1 MAINFSAQFIVNEKT
16 STRVLRLTDTST
28 GFTLSKGNFI
38 VTFPDGS
45 VVSNTDFSSPE
56 ISAPGGNTSISLI
69 TDIDNTVLTGT
80 YVINYVALDT
90 SLNEYNKTETFDF
103 NWEKPAKTIINDSDV
118 VLPEVQ
124 FKDLTAYET
133 SGSFTGVLTRNFYT
147 TTPSTSEVGVITKT
161 SVGDILTPS
170 HLTKYYEGIYLVN
183 SDISVAYTHTSKS
196 WLTVAYTDLLQETFD
211 VREAPTQDELVA
223 LMNTY
228 KDQIEAYKS
237 TNPSQYE
244 IMNEQYDLVL
254 ALYSHIIARYQTT
267 TLDGSKAILDQ
278 LLGLLPPASSYTY
291 KATQMLPFTIN
302 FTTSL
307 TGSGTTGTIPKFTGT
322 ATLGD
327 SIIKEDTNR
336 IGIGKTP
343 TTTLD
348 VNGTIQGT
356 SIVKSGG
363 ISSQFLKADG
373 SVDANTYL
381 TTGSASSNYQ
391 PLDGD
396 LTAIAALA
404 GAAGILTKVS
414 ANTWSLDT
422 TSYQVLDAD
431 LTAIAA
437 LAGTSGF
444 LKKTSANT
452 WTLDTTSYQTLD
464 ADLTAIAEL
473 AGTSGLIRKT
483 AANTYEL
490 DTSVYLTGINSGQ
503 ITTALGF
510 TPENAANKGV
520 NNGYAGL
527 DSTGK
532 VPSTQL
538 PSYVDDVLEAANV
551 AALPATGETGKIYI
565 TLDTNKIYRWTGSVY
580 VEISPTVGTVW
591 GGITGTLSNQ
601 TDLQDALNAKFN
613 NPTGLASQYIRGDGT
628 LAVLPAG
635 GGGGGGGVSYYL
647 NGSINQ
653 GTIGGVTYY
662 EMNKVPIIGAGTDFS
677 RSSNGYIASFLTD
690 ANDPALLNIP
700 AGNWNFETY
709 LQASNGGGSPS
720 FYIELYKYDGTTFT
734 LIASNSGTPKLI
746 NDGAN
751 IEAYFS
757 ALAVPQ
763 TTLTL
768 TDRLA
773 IRIYVNT
780 AGRTITLHTENGHL
794 CQVVTTFSSGLSA
807 LNGLTAQVQYFAT
820 GTSGTDFN
828 ISSSTATHTF
838 NLPTASA
845 TNRGALSSADWI
857 TFNGKASLTN
867 PVFTDNIY
875 ISGTNPRL
883 YFTDTDSNPDYTIF
897 IDEGNFYILNQTSG
911 AYKLLIQE
919 TGNISAGVGNSMIAT
934 SFIKRGG
941 TSEQFLMADG
951 SVTTGAV
958 FNYPGIGIA
967 VSGGGGWLTSIDDNS
982 ANWNAAYSARISSLT
997 TTGNSGAA
1005 TLASNVL
1012 NIPNYTIAG
1021 LGGQPAFTSGTGFVK
1036 ISGTTISYVN
1046 ETYLTLSGG
1055 TLTGALGGTSATF
1068 SSSVTATSFAIP
1080 SGSSAGFLKADGSVD
1095 VRTFITTGALD
1106 NYLPLTGGSLTNS
1119 LSSGYVLSVTNTTE
1133 AAGAN
1138 GLYVNIASGST
1149 GTPFRVDRGGV
1160 SLITVNHLGA
1170 TLLKSTITA
1179 NAFIKASGT
1188 SSEYL
1193 MADGSVST
1201 GLSFTYPGAGI
1212 VTSTGSAWGTSIT
1225 DNSSNWNTAFG
1236 WGNHAGLY
1244 LPIGGGTLTGA
1255 LNGTTASFTGQLTA
1269 RATSTS
1275 APSTGTGLYLGW
1287 GGSTNNYNG
1296 INFQG
1301 VSATDMYF
1309 GRAISSDDLVIRSAS
1324 GEIIRFTA
1332 SGAATFSSSVTASG
1346 GKSQFVADGG
1356 TGAGAEILLKTSL
1369 TSNPTLRRNWAIATE
1384 DQIEGDFVIKSSNA
1398 AGGSPIT
1405 ARLVILSNGNVIIGN
1420 TADAGFKF
1428 DVTGT
1433 GRFNGNGTSRI
1444 LSSLGDNNALIIQN
1458 TAASPYGVEI
1468 SFPNAAPNNTTNHF
1482 LRFAD
1487 SSGTKATIFSSG
1499 AATFSSSIAATSAT
1513 FSGNAQAAFLTITQ
1527 SGGQIAS
1534 FNSTNAN
1541 GGYMTWGTNGT
1552 TIADIGTLQQIF
1564 GSGGATN
1571 FGINARGAKDLGF
1584 GTNNTE
1590 RLRITSAGNVGIGTT
1605 SPVSY
1610 SGYNTLTIAGNT
1622 NGGVLA
1628 VRNPSGFGVNLSGTG
1643 NMASIDA
1650 IDATAAMRFTT
1661 NDTERMRITSGGDVI
1676 VGNGTQ
1682 SVSLA
1687 IDRGSSSGS
1696 NGLRFRTAGANNWY
1710 VGSGA
1715 TGTNTDLEI
1724 YNHSTATSNLRIS
1737 YSTGNVGIGT
1747 TTPGATRLY
1756 VVAATSSPGLRIEA
1770 DAGQNALS
1778 IGGTGN
1784 ISVDYPGIG
1793 GGRFLLNGDGA
1804 LTIRSSMTASSFFE
1818 SSDKTIKTLIED
1830 NYQTKGIESVTAKL
1844 YLKNGV
1850 EELGYFAQDLQGIL
1864 PSAVSK
1870 GADGLLS
1877 LSYREV
1883 HTAKIARLEKRVEEL
1898 EAQLNLL

>member
-45 VVSNTDFSSPE
+45 VVSNTDFSSPQ

-80 YVINYVALDT
+80 YVINYVAVNT
-90 SLNEYNKTETFDF
+90 SLNEFTKTEIFDF
-103 NWEKPAKTIINDSDV
+103 NWEKPVKAIINDSDV

-133 SGSFTGVLTRNFYT
+133 SGSFSGVLTRNFFT

-161 SVGDILTPS
+161 SVGDILTPVNAS
-170 HLTKYYEGIYLVN
+170 KYYEGIYLVK

-211 VREAPTQDELVA
+211 VREAPTQNELVV
-223 LMNTY
+223 LMNNY
-228 KDQIEAYKS
+228 KAQIEEYKS

-244 IMNEQYDLVL
+244 ILNEQYDLVL
-254 ALYSHIIARYQTT
+254 ALYSHIIARYQTG

-278 LLGLLPPASSYTY
+278 LLGLLPPTEPYTY

-307 TGSGTTGTIPKFTGT
+307 TGTGTIGTISKFTGT
-322 ATLGD
+322 ASIGD

-363 ISSQFLKADG
+363 TSSQFLKADG
-373 SVDANTYL
+373 SID
-381 TTGSASSNYQ
+381 S
-391 PLDGD
+391 
-396 LTAIAALA
+396 
-404 GAAGILTKVS
+404 GA
-414 ANTWSLDT
+414 
-422 TSYQVLDAD
+422 
-431 LTAIAA
+431 
-437 LAGTSGF
+437 
-444 LKKTSANT
+444 
-452 WTLDTTSYQTLD
+452 
-464 ADLTAIAEL
+464 
-473 AGTSGLIRKT
+473 
-483 AANTYEL
+483 
-490 DTSVYLTGINSGQ
+490 YLTGVSWGAITGTLSSQEDLKSALDLKAPLASPAFTGTVSGITKSMVGLSNVDNTSDAAKPISTATQTALDLKAPLASPTFTGTVSGITKSMVGLSNVDNTTDAAKPISTATQTALDLKAPLASPTFTGTVNGITKSMVGLSNVDNTSDANKPVSSATQTALNLKYDASNPSGYISGISSGQ

-580 VEISPTVGTVW
+580 VEISPSVGTVW

-601 TDLQDALNAKFN
+601 IDLRDALNAKFN

-662 EMNKVPIIGAGTDFS
+662 EMNKVPIIGTGTDFS

-700 AGNWNFETY
+700 AGNWNIETY

-746 NDGAN
+746 NDGTS
-751 IEAYFS
+751 IEAYYS

-773 IRIYVNT
+773 IRIYVN
-780 AGRTITLHTENGHL
+780 ASGRTITLHTENGHL

-807 LNGLTAQVQYFAT
+807 LNGLTEQVQYFAT

-828 ISSSTATHTF
+828 ISSSAATHTF

-857 TFNGKASLTN
+857 TFNGKANLAN

-883 YFTDTDSNPDYTIF
+883 YFTDTDTNPDYTIF
-897 IDEGNFYILNQTSG
+897 VDSGVFYILNQTVGEARLSI
-911 AYKLLIQE
+911 AE
-919 TGNISAGVGNSMIAT
+919 TGNISAGIGKSMVAT

-941 TSEQFLMADG
+941 TSSEFLMADG
-951 SVTTGAV
+951 SVTSGAV
-958 FNYPGIGIA
+958 VNYPGIGIA

-1021 LGGQPAFTSGTGFVK
+1021 LGGQPAFASGTGFVK

-1046 ETYLTLSGG
+1046 ETYYLASNPSGYTTNAG
-1055 TLTGALGGTSATF
+1055 TVTSVSGTGTVSGLTLTGTVTSSGSLTLGGTIALASGDVTTALGF
-1068 SSSVTATSFAIP
+1068 MPVSPSSLS
-1080 SGSSAGFLKADGSVD
+1080 
-1095 VRTFITTGALD
+1095 
-1106 NYLPLTGGSLTNS
+1106 NYLPLTGGSLANT
-1119 LSSGYVLSVTNTTE
+1119 LSSGYVLSVTNNGT
-1133 AAGAN
+1133 AADSN
-1138 GLYVNIASGST
+1138 GLYVNIDTAST
-1149 GTPFRVDRGGV
+1149 GTPFKVARGGV
-1160 SLITVNHLGA
+1160 SLINVNYLGA
-1170 TLLKSTITA
+1170 TVLKSTITA
-1179 NAFIKASGT
+1179 ISFIKSSGT
-1188 SSEYL
+1188 SSEFL
-1193 MADGSVST
+1193 KADGSVDSN
-1201 GLSFTYPGAGI
+1201 TY
-1212 VTSTGSAWGTSIT
+1212 VTSGSLGS
-1225 DNSSNWNTAFG
+1225 
-1236 WGNHAGLY
+1236 Y
-1244 LPIGGGTLTGA
+1244 LPLSGGTLTGP
-1255 LNGTTASFTGQLTA
+1255 LGGTSASFSSSVIATGGFEIPNGQFYRA
-1269 RATSTS
+1269 RRTSS
-1275 APSTGTGLYLGW
+1275 NLL
-1287 GGSTNNYNG
+1287 
-1296 INFQG
+1296 
-1301 VSATDMYF
+1301 TDMI
-1309 GRAISSDDLVIRSAS
+1309 GIPS
-1324 GEIIRFTA
+1324 GTNDVRILTTGAFNVVSGGLTPFLGITDA
-1332 SGAATFSSSVTASG
+1332 GAATFSSSVSASNYVASG
-1346 GKSQFVADGG
+1346 GNFTTVFNSASATTGWVQIAMNNTSGSALFGVEADSGG
-1356 TGAGAEILLKTSL
+1356 NLASG
-1369 TSNPTLRRNWAIATE
+1369 TLAYASVLRNYT
-1384 DQIEGDFVIKSSNA
+1384 
-1398 AGGSPIT
+1398 
-1405 ARLVILSNGNVIIGN
+1405 N
-1420 TADAGFKF
+1420 TAF
-1428 DVTGT
+1428 
-1433 GRFNGNGTSRI
+1433 
-1444 LSSLGDNNALIIQN
+1444 
-1458 TAASPYGVEI
+1458 
-1468 SFPNAAPNNTTNHF
+1468 H
-1482 LRFAD
+1482 
-1487 SSGTKATIFSSG
+1487 
-1499 AATFSSSIAATSAT
+1499 IA
-1513 FSGNAQAAFLTITQ
+1513 
-1527 SGGQIAS
+1527 
-1534 FNSTNAN
+1534 
-1541 GGYMTWGTNGT
+1541 
-1552 TIADIGTLQQIF
+1552 
-1564 GSGGATN
+1564 
-1571 FGINARGAKDLGF
+1571 
-1584 GTNNTE
+1584 TNNTV
-1590 RLRITSAGNVGIGTT
+1590 RATITSAGNLGIGTT
-1605 SPVSY
+1605 SP
-1610 SGYNTLTIAGNT
+1610 GAKLTLINGTFQIGGTSTFT
-1622 NGGVLA
+1622 NNVEIGRVGGDDNL
-1628 VRNPSGFGVNLSGTG
+1628 GF
-1643 NMASIDA
+1643 A
-1650 IDATAAMRFTT
+1650 INA
-1661 NDTERMRITSGGDVI
+1661 TERMRITSGG
-1676 VGNGTQ
+1676 
-1682 SVSLA
+1682 
-1687 IDRGSSSGS
+1687 
-1696 NGLRFRTAGANNWY
+1696 
-1710 VGSGA
+1710 
-1715 TGTNTDLEI
+1715 
-1724 YNHSTATSNLRIS
+1724 
-1737 YSTGNVGIGT
+1737 NVLIGT
-1747 TTPGATRLY
+1747 TTDSGFKLD
-1756 VVAATSSPGLRIEA
+1756 V
-1770 DAGQNALS
+1770 N
-1778 IGGTGN
+1778 GTG
-1784 ISVDYPGIG
+1784 IFG
-1793 GGRFLLNGDGA
+1793 GA
-1804 LTIRSSMTASSFFE
+1804 LTAGTWQAYSFSVNNAWLSENTTFDGAFKRRAAGYAIALYSDAGSGFQIRMAGTAAAGTTIAWTQAMAIDGSSFTARFISSVTATGFFE

-1850 EELGYFAQDLQGIL
+1850 EELGYFAQDVQGIL

-1870 GADGLLS
+1870 GADGLLN

-1883 HTAKIARLEKRVEEL
+1883 HTAKIARLEKEVEEL
-1898 EAQLNLL
+1898 KAQLNSL

>member
-45 VVSNTDFSSPE
+45 VVSNTDFSSPQ

-69 TDIDNTVLTGT
+69 TDTDNTVLTGT
-80 YVINYVALDT
+80 YVINYVAVNT
-90 SLNEYNKTETFDF
+90 SLNEFTKTETFDF
-103 NWEKPAKTIINDSDV
+103 NWEKPAKAIINDSDV

-211 VREAPTQDELVA
+211 VREAPTQDELVV

-228 KDQIEAYKS
+228 KDQIEAYKT

-307 TGSGTTGTIPKFTGT
+307 TGSGTTGTLPKFTGT

-363 ISSQFLKADG
+363 ISTQFLKADG

-422 TSYQVLDAD
+422 TSYQTLDAD

-437 LAGTSGF
+437 LAGTSGI
-444 LKKTSANT
+444 LIKTAANT
-452 WTLDTTSYQTLD
+452 WSLDTTSYQVLD
-464 ADLTAIAEL
+464 ADLTAIAALTGTSGILIKTAANTWALDTSTYQLADADLTAIAAL

-551 AALPATGETGKIYI
+551 AALPATGETGKIYV

-580 VEISPTVGTVW
+580 VEISPTVGTIW

-635 GGGGGGGVSYYL
+635 GGGAGGGGVSYYL

-662 EMNKVPIIGAGTDFS
+662 EMNKVPIIGTGTDFS
-677 RSSNGYIASFLTD
+677 ISSNGYIASFLTD

-746 NDGAN
+746 NDGTS

-773 IRIYVNT
+773 IRIYVN
-780 AGRTITLHTENGHL
+780 ASGRTISLHTENGHL

-857 TFNGKASLTN
+857 TFNAKQAQL
-867 PVFTDNIY
+867 D
-875 ISGTNPRL
+875 
-883 YFTDTDSNPDYTIF
+883 
-897 IDEGNFYILNQTSG
+897 
-911 AYKLLIQE
+911 
-919 TGNISAGVGNSMIAT
+919 
-934 SFIKRGG
+934 
-941 TSEQFLMADG
+941 
-951 SVTTGAV
+951 
-958 FNYPGIGIA
+958 
-967 VSGGGGWLTSIDDNS
+967 
-982 ANWNAAYSARISSLT
+982 
-997 TTGNSGAA
+997 
-1005 TLASNVL
+1005 
-1012 NIPNYTIAG
+1012 
-1021 LGGQPAFTSGTGFVK
+1021 GTGFVK
-1036 ISGTTISYVN
+1036 ASGTTISYDN
-1046 ETYLTLSGG
+1046 STYLTTANAAAQYQLIGSYASGSGESTRLARWISTSDLSVSVIYDDGTNIGIGQAPGAFKLDVTG
-1055 TLTGALGGTSATF
+1055 TLRVTGAASFSSSVTASSFSIPSGSSTGFLKADGSVDSSTYLTTAGAAAQYQVIGSYVAGSGSSSRLARWISSSDLSVAQIWDDGTNIGIGQAPGAFKLDVTGTLRVTGAATFSSSVTASSFAIPSGSSTGFLKANGSVDSSTYLTTSGAAAQYQPIGTYVLGSGSGSRIARWLDGSTLAVAQIWDDGTNIGIGGAPGAFKLDVTGTLRVTGAATF
-1068 SSSVTATSFAIP
+1068 SSSVTATSFVKT
-1080 SGSSAGFLKADGSVD
+1080 SGTSSQFLKADGSVD
-1095 VRTFITTGALD
+1095 STTYITSSALTA
-1106 NYLPLTGGSLTNS
+1106 YLPLTGGTLTGNLTLSKGANRVIEIGSNTNYSWRIRAFGDDLEINS
-1119 LSSGYVLSVTNTTE
+1119 DNDTFTAVKFYYPNGAATFNNSVT
-1133 AAGAN
+1133 
-1138 GLYVNIASGST
+1138 
-1149 GTPFRVDRGGV
+1149 
-1160 SLITVNHLGA
+1160 A
-1170 TLLKSTITA
+1170 TS
-1179 NAFIKASGT
+1179 FIKTSGT
-1188 SSEYL
+1188 SSQFL
-1193 MADGSVST
+1193 KADGSVDSSTYLTTTSAAAQYQVIGSYAGGSGTSGRLARWISTTDLSVAQIWDDGTNIGIGQAPGSFKLDVTGTIRVTGAATFTSRVLAGNSMFLGEVISGFSTIESTSGNGIWLRPAGASDPT
-1201 GLSFTYPGAGI
+1201 GLRIT
-1212 VTSTGSAWGTSIT
+1212 TTGS
-1225 DNSSNWNTAFG
+1225 
-1236 WGNHAGLY
+1236 
-1244 LPIGGGTLTGA
+1244 
-1255 LNGTTASFTGQLTA
+1255 
-1269 RATSTS
+1269 
-1275 APSTGTGLYLGW
+1275 
-1287 GGSTNNYNG
+1287 
-1296 INFQG
+1296 
-1301 VSATDMYF
+1301 
-1309 GRAISSDDLVIRSAS
+1309 
-1324 GEIIRFTA
+1324 
-1332 SGAATFSSSVTASG
+1332 ATFSSSVTASAG
-1346 GKSQFVADGG
+1346 FEIPNGQFYRARRTSGNLLTDMIGIPSATNDVRILT
-1356 TGAGAEILLKTSL
+1356 TGA
-1369 TSNPTLRRNWAIATE
+1369 
-1384 DQIEGDFVIKSSNA
+1384 
-1398 AGGSPIT
+1398 
-1405 ARLVILSNGNVIIGN
+1405 
-1420 TADAGFKF
+1420 
-1428 DVTGT
+1428 
-1433 GRFNGNGTSRI
+1433 
-1444 LSSLGDNNALIIQN
+1444 
-1458 TAASPYGVEI
+1458 
-1468 SFPNAAPNNTTNHF
+1468 
-1482 LRFAD
+1482 
-1487 SSGTKATIFSSG
+1487 FSVV
-1499 AATFSSSIAATSAT
+1499 
-1513 FSGNAQAAFLTITQ
+1513 
-1527 SGGQIAS
+1527 SGGLAS
-1534 FNSTNAN
+1534 F
-1541 GGYMTWGTNGT
+1541 
-1552 TIADIGTLQQIF
+1552 LH
-1564 GSGGATN
+1564 
-1571 FGINARGAKDLGF
+1571 
-1584 GTNNTE
+1584 
-1590 RLRITSAGNVGIGTT
+1590 IT
-1605 SPVSY
+1605 
-1610 SGYNTLTIAGNT
+1610 
-1622 NGGVLA
+1622 
-1628 VRNPSGFGVNLSGTG
+1628 
-1643 NMASIDA
+1643 D
-1650 IDATAAMRFTT
+1650 
-1661 NDTERMRITSGGDVI
+1661 
-1676 VGNGTQ
+1676 
-1682 SVSLA
+1682 
-1687 IDRGSSSGS
+1687 
-1696 NGLRFRTAGANNWY
+1696 
-1710 VGSGA
+1710 
-1715 TGTNTDLEI
+1715 
-1724 YNHSTATSNLRIS
+1724 
-1737 YSTGNVGIGT
+1737 TGNVGIGT
-1747 TTPGATRLY
+1747 TAPNTKLEIASGSSTSTEIQRWSYNAGDANYSLRLKQDVSSGLVKHIFDLVNNGTTYSNNLVLTNGNVGIGTTAPTARLQISANAGVDVLNVAGFDVLKWDTGDILIFGGYKSSQWNAVAFATGVRMTILPSGNVGIGTSTDAGFKLDVNGSGRFTSGITAGSGSFTSDVSIAGTLTMVTGTDRQIVIGSSSNYNWRLRTRSDDLEIRMADVLAAVKFY
-1756 VVAATSSPGLRIEA
+1756 YPNGAATF
-1770 DAGQNALS
+1770 NN
-1778 IGGTGN
+1778 T
-1784 ISVDYPGIG
+1784 V
-1793 GGRFLLNGDGA
+1793 
-1804 LTIRSSMTASSFFE
+1804 TATAFFE

-1864 PSAVSK
+1864 PSAVTT
-1870 GADGLLS
+1870 GENGLLN

-1883 HTAKIARLEKRVEEL
+1883 HTAKIARLEKEVEQL
-1898 EAQLNLL
+1898 KAQLNLL

>member
-103 NWEKPAKTIINDSDV
+103 NWEKPAKAIINDSDV

-170 HLTKYYEGIYLVN
+170 HLTKYYEGIYLVR
-183 SDISVAYTHTSKS
+183 SDISVAYTYTSKS

-254 ALYSHIIARYQTT
+254 ALYSHILARYETN
-267 TLDGSKAILDQ
+267 TLEGSKAILDQ

-302 FTTSL
+302 FSTSL
-307 TGSGTTGTIPKFTGT
+307 TGTGTTGAIPKFT
-322 ATLGD
+322 AANALGD

-363 ISSQFLKADG
+363 TSSEFLKADG
-373 SVDANTYL
+373 SIDSNTYL
-381 TTGSASSNYQ
+381 TTGSAASNYQ

-396 LTAIAALA
+396 LTAIA
-404 GAAGILTKVS
+404 G
-414 ANTWSLDT
+414 
-422 TSYQVLDAD
+422 
-431 LTAIAA
+431 
-437 LAGTSGF
+437 LAGTIG
-444 LKKTSANT
+444 LLRKTSANT
-452 WTLDTTSYQTLD
+452 W
-464 ADLTAIAEL
+464 
-473 AGTSGLIRKT
+473 
-483 AANTYEL
+483 EL

-503 ITTALGF
+503 ITTALGY

-538 PSYVDDVLEAANV
+538 PSYVDDVIEAANL
-551 AALPATGETGKIYI
+551 AALPATGETGKIYV

-580 VEISPTVGTVW
+580 VEVSPTVGVVW
-591 GGITGTLSNQ
+591 GAISGTLANQ
-601 TDLQDALNAKFN
+601 TDLQ
-613 NPTGLASQYIRGDGT
+613 
-628 LAVLPAG
+628 
-635 GGGGGGGVSYYL
+635 
-647 NGSINQ
+647 
-653 GTIGGVTYY
+653 
-662 EMNKVPIIGAGTDFS
+662 
-677 RSSNGYIASFLTD
+677 
-690 ANDPALLNIP
+690 
-700 AGNWNFETY
+700 
-709 LQASNGGGSPS
+709 
-720 FYIELYKYDGTTFT
+720 
-734 LIASNSGTPKLI
+734 
-746 NDGAN
+746 
-751 IEAYFS
+751 S
-757 ALAVPQ
+757 ALDAKQ
-763 TTLTL
+763 ANLTL
-768 TDRLA
+768 T
-773 IRIYVNT
+773 T
-780 AGRTITLHTENGHL
+780 
-794 CQVVTTFSSGLSA
+794 
-807 LNGLTAQVQYFAT
+807 T
-820 GTSGTDFN
+820 GTSGAATLVGSTLNIPIYQGGVTSFN
-828 ISSSTATHTF
+828 TRTGAITLTSSDVTTALGFTPVTNARTLTINGLTQDLSDNRSWTVSGTIPSGGTAGQILAKIDATNYNTQWIDNFASQLKHEVKLGATLTKGKAVYVSSADGTNMIVSAASNASEATSSKTLGLLETGGATNDLVKVVTEGLLAGLDTSTATAGDPVWLGTDG
-838 NLPTASA
+838 NLIFGLTNKPTAPAHLVFIGIVTRVQSNNGEIFVKVQNGFEINEIHDVSIVSKANNEGLFYEASTGLWKNKSIA
-845 TNRGALSSADWI
+845 TVLGYTPQPAFASGTGFVRIDGTTISYINETYATTAQLDL
-857 TFNGKASLTN
+857 KANILN

-934 SFIKRGG
+934 SFIRRGG

-951 SVTTGAV
+951 SVSEGDV

-1036 ISGTTISYVN
+1036 ISGTTISYVD
-1046 ETYLTLSGG
+1046 ETYYLASNPSGYITSAALAPYLPLAGG

-1068 SSSVTATSFAIP
+1068 SGDVTANSFVKSGGTS
-1080 SGSSAGFLKADGSVD
+1080 SQFLKADGSVD
-1095 VRTFITTGALD
+1095 IRSFVTTGALD

-1160 SLITVNHLGA
+1160 SLISVNYLGA

-1201 GLSFTYPGAGI
+1201 GLSFTYPDAGI
-1212 VTSTGSAWGTSIT
+1212 VVSTGTAWGTSIT
-1225 DNSSNWNTAFG
+1225 DNSSNWNTAYSSRITSATAPLNITGTTISISQAGASANGFLSSTD
-1236 WGNHAGLY
+1236 WNTFNNKASTASLGNY
-1244 LPIGGGTLTGA
+1244 LPLSGGTLTGA
-1255 LNGTTASFTGQLTA
+1255 LNGT
-1269 RATSTS
+1269 
-1275 APSTGTGLYLGW
+1275 
-1287 GGSTNNYNG
+1287 
-1296 INFQG
+1296 
-1301 VSATDMYF
+1301 
-1309 GRAISSDDLVIRSAS
+1309 
-1324 GEIIRFTA
+1324 
-1332 SGAATFSSSVTASG
+1332 
-1346 GKSQFVADGG
+1346 
-1356 TGAGAEILLKTSL
+1356 
-1369 TSNPTLRRNWAIATE
+1369 
-1384 DQIEGDFVIKSSNA
+1384 
-1398 AGGSPIT
+1398 
-1405 ARLVILSNGNVIIGN
+1405 
-1420 TADAGFKF
+1420 
-1428 DVTGT
+1428 
-1433 GRFNGNGTSRI
+1433 
-1444 LSSLGDNNALIIQN
+1444 
-1458 TAASPYGVEI
+1458 
-1468 SFPNAAPNNTTNHF
+1468 
-1482 LRFAD
+1482 
-1487 SSGTKATIFSSG
+1487 
-1499 AATFSSSIAATSAT
+1499 SAT
-1513 FSGNAQAAFLTITQ
+1513 FSDTTDITANNSTAIHLVLRGRAADSVGQMEFWNNAKSTRYGYIATDSTSYGIVSTQAIPLVLGTNSTERVRITSSGNVGIGTTAPYGKFEIAGTATTYATAPAITFTDTTGAGDSNRWIVGNIATDYGSFNIASAPTPSSTTWSPRLTITRGGNVGIGTTAPTSYASNTLQ
-1527 SGGQIAS
+1527 VNGATSSSIKVTNTSGGTANTDGLDILQSVVDTYIW
-1534 FNSTNAN
+1534 NRST
-1541 GGYMTWGTNGT
+1541 GFM
-1552 TIADIGTLQQIF
+1552 
-1564 GSGGATN
+1564 S
-1571 FGINARGAKDLGF
+1571 F
-1584 GTNNTE
+1584 GTANTE
-1590 RLRITSAGNVGIGTT
+1590 RMRITSAGNVGIGTT
-1605 SPVSY
+1605 APSTTLHVLGGAAPVIFAGNSTTFY
-1610 SGYNTLTIAGNT
+1610 TTYRYNTSTDVGYIGNGQGVAS
-1622 NGGVLA
+1622 GGGQA
-1628 VRNPSGFGVNLSGTG
+1628 DFGFQALG
-1643 NMASIDA
+1643 NMLF
-1650 IDATAAMRFTT
+1650 AAGGGS
-1661 NDTERMRITSGGDVI
+1661 ERMRITS
-1676 VGNGTQ
+1676 
-1682 SVSLA
+1682 S
-1687 IDRGSSSGS
+1687 
-1696 NGLRFRTAGANNWY
+1696 
-1710 VGSGA
+1710 
-1715 TGTNTDLEI
+1715 
-1724 YNHSTATSNLRIS
+1724 
-1737 YSTGNVGIGT
+1737 GNVGIGT
-1747 TTPGATRLY
+1747 TSPIMKTHVSNAG
-1756 VVAATSSPGLRIEA
+1756 VVGSFISNTT
-1770 DAGQNALS
+1770 NNT
-1778 IGGTGN
+1778 GG
-1784 ISVDYPGIG
+1784 YL
-1793 GGRFLLNGDGA
+1793 F
-1804 LTIRSSMTASSFFE
+1804 ASSFTFQIQATDSGNSSVGTLSLQPFGGNALIGSTSDNGYRLQVSGSISATSFFE
-1818 SSDKTIKTLIED
+1818 TSDLR
-1830 NYQTKGIESVTAKL
+1830 
-1844 YLKNGV
+1844 LKNITKKYDS
-1850 EELGYFAQDLQGIL
+1850 EEFGAIEFGWIDGRDSKNHWGYVAQEVQKYLPDAIHLGNDGFL
-1864 PSAVSK
+1864 AVDYNQ
-1870 GADGLLS
+1870 A
-1877 LSYREV
+1877 
-1883 HTAKIARLEKRVEEL
+1883 HTFKIAKVEDEVTLLKRRVAELEK
-1898 EAQLNLL
+1898 QLNSL